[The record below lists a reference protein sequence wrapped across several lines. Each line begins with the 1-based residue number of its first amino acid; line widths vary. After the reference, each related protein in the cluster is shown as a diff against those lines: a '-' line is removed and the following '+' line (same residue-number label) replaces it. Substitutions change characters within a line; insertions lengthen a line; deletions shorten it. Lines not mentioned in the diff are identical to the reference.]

1 MFAKLPPLLQ
11 DYFEYFDT
19 SPIMAVLLGV
29 VIVVVGVALLRVA
42 LRLFLFFLL
51 LLAIALVA
59 SYLASYFIAG
69 EERTNETL
77 RRGAQEIGSQ
87 VDEGMEKG
95 EKLLKDRYQ
104 EEK

>member
-59 SYLASYFIAG
+59 SYFIAG

-77 RRGAQEIGSQ
+77 RRGAQEIGQQ
-87 VDEGMEKG
+87 VDEGLEKG

>member
-11 DYFEYFDT
+11 DYVEYFNT

-29 VIVVVGVALLRVA
+29 VVVVVGVALLRVA

-51 LLAIALVA
+51 LLAIALV
-59 SYLASYFIAG
+59 ASYFIAG